1 MPQERILI
9 VEDEPDLR
17 QVFVDIL
24 TSEGFDT
31 STASD
36 GEMAIQMLSENNYDL
51 SLIDLYLPKADGF
64 QVLAHLQRVSSSTGA
79 IVMTGHGSIESA
91 VEAMKKGAVDYLT
104 KPVAF
109 DQLRIVIK
117 KALDVRQLQQENW
130 LLRHQLKTK
139 YRFENLVGISPAMQQ
154 VFQLIEKVADA
165 ESTVLILGE
174 SGTGKELVAR
184 AIHFNS
190 HRAEKPLVPVN
201 CGAIPESLLESEL
214 FGHER
219 GAFTGAARTRIG
231 RFELANGGTIF
242 LDEVGD
248 MSPAL

>member
-1 MPQERILI
+1 MLPMEEASVARGVARMPQERILI

-24 TSEGFDT
+24 TSESFDT

-64 QVLAHLQRVSSSTGA
+64 QVLAHLQRVSSSTSA

-109 DQLRIVIK
+109 DKLRIVIK
-117 KALDVRQLQQENW
+117 KALEVRQLQQENW
-130 LLRHQLKTK
+130 LLRHQLK
-139 YRFENLVGISPAMQQ
+139 R
-154 VFQLIEKVADA
+154 VFKKLPTRVQDA
-165 ESTVLILGE
+165 LILGH
-174 SGTGKELVAR
+174 GTLKTL
-184 AIHFNS
+184 S
-190 HRAEKPLVPVN
+190 HRLNRQRMGSHRTLCA
-201 CGAIPESLLESEL
+201 
-214 FGHER
+214 R
-219 GAFTGAARTRIG
+219 GQAGRATGSILQARDPQRH
-231 RFELANGGTIF
+231 L
-242 LDEVGD
+242 
-248 MSPAL
+248 